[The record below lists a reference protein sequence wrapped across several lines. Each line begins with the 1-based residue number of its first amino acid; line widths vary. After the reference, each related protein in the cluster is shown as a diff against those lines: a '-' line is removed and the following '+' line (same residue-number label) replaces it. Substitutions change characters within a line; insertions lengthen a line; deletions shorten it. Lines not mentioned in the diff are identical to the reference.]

1 MRQVFYNLLIDDLPF
16 RIKTINKVVA
26 FPNIG
31 YHISERIDKGKKM
44 GIFHLGACE
53 VAGSLQAR
61 LGGLDGLWDGG
72 PNNQT
77 KKGQIGLIG

>member
-1 MRQVFYNLLIDDLPF
+1 M
-16 RIKTINKVVA
+16 VA

-31 YHISERIDKGKKM
+31 YHISEKELIRGKM

-53 VAGSLQAR
+53 VARSLQAR
-61 LGGLDGLWDGG
+61 LVGLDGLWDGG